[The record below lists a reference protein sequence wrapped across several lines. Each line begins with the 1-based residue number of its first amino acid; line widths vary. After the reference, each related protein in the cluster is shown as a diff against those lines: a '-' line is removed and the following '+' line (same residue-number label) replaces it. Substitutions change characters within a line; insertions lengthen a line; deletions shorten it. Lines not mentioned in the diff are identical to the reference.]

1 MANFYNEN
9 TSDASHGIA
18 KSTLTAFFDTR
29 SEAESAVERL
39 NDAGVANARL
49 MAGYEADAEKAN
61 VAADDR
67 GGFFDALKDWF
78 FPDEDRSM
86 YAEGLRRGGFLV
98 SASVDDATYETAHDI
113 LDEHGAI
120 DMDERAD
127 LWREEGWTASQVTA
141 APSFTGEPG
150 LNEAEA
156 ATQAAGVGRYARSTH
171 ETSPR
176 IRAYELDQEL
186 PDDVRDDVLP
196 TGHQRDVAEG
206 EKSPEEREMG
216 GLRLD
221 QPIPRV

>member
-1 MANFYNEN
+1 MANLYNEN
-9 TSDASHGIA
+9 ASNASHRIA

-29 SEAESAVERL
+29 SDAESAVKRL
-39 NDAGVANARL
+39 NDAGVADARL

-141 APSFTGEPG
+141 APSLTGEPG

-156 ATQAAGVGRYARSTH
+156 ATQAAGVGRYARRTR
-171 ETSPR
+171 EASPR
-176 IRAYELDQEL
+176 IRAYELNQEL
-186 PDDVRDDVLP
+186 PDDIRDDVLP

-221 QPIPRV
+221 QPVPRV